1 MASRSSYSGHKRLSR
16 GEDAELVAVRS
27 NVLYGIETKKINEQK
42 TTLRREIFVVPN
54 ITFYD
59 NYAKIFIDFSDYMNN
74 KERSN
79 IKDFIDLL
87 VRDNSFTIFN
97 ARWNNRSIDEKTY
110 DLSGTYKFIKIVD
123 DIIFAE
129 VTSIQS
135 YSTNLIRYDKEYFLE
150 LPVIEFTNSTDK
162 GKKII
167 KSYIFNHLGK
177 NSKNSFSY
185 LGARSGDYI
194 QLQTNKEKFQIES
207 ISIDNEGKETIVVI
221 GDLEDSSSI
230 GTPNLVILHQKNI
243 NKIKLDYDNND
254 VGKCEII
261 QNGALVECIDNHTQ
275 LQSKLREDTF
285 NNIITQF
292 KVGEFC
298 TRVAEPATEQAIQK
312 IIPSLTDQITT
323 MKASAVSNTLKLSS
337 VNSSLLSKS
346 ALITRTFSE

>member
-1 MASRSSYSGHKRLSR
+1 MASRSSYTGHKRLSR

-59 NYAKIFIDFSDYMNN
+59 NYTKIFIDFSDYMNN

-87 VRDNSFTIFN
+87 VRDNSFTILN

-129 VTSIQS
+129 VTAVES
-135 YSTNLIRYDKEYFLE
+135 YSTDMIRYDKEYFLE

-162 GKKII
+162 GKKIT

-185 LGARSGDYI
+185 LGARVGDYI
-194 QLQTNKEKFQIES
+194 QLQNIKEKFLIES
-207 ISIDNEGKETIVVI
+207 LSTDNEGKETIVVV
-221 GDLEDSSSI
+221 GDLVNSSSI
-230 GTPNLVILHQKNI
+230 GTPTLVTLHQKNT

-261 QNGALVECIDNHTQ
+261 QNGAVIECVDNHTL
-275 LQSKLREDTF
+275 LQSKLREDSF
-285 NNIITQF
+285 NNIVTEF
-292 KVGEFC
+292 KIGEFC
-298 TRVAEPATEQAIQK
+298 TRVVEPATEQSLQK
-312 IIPSLTDQITT
+312 IIPSLTNQITS

-337 VNSSLLSKS
+337 ANSSLLSKS
-346 ALITRTFSE
+346 ALIARTFSE